1 MDAQIDEGS
10 VVPKYIKLSS
20 PERKSMWTRMFRSGD
35 RIPKFIEMINLSL
48 SLIVQLKKKLS
59 VSSVPKTILETYLL
73 QALTNSLDNKELYG
87 LSDYSFKRYLMPV

>member
-20 PERKSMWTRMFRSGD
+20 PERKSMWTRMFRSGE

-48 SLIVQLKKKLS
+48 SLIVQLKRNL
-59 VSSVPKTILETYLL
+59 VYLPYQRL
-73 QALTNSLDNKELYG
+73 FWKHISC
-87 LSDYSFKRYLMPV
+87 RP